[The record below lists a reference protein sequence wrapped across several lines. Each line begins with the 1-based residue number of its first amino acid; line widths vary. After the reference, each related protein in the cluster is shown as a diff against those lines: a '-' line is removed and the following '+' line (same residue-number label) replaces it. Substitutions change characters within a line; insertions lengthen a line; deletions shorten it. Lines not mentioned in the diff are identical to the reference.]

1 MYLYCIPLD
10 AVTACGP
17 VCVCDHAVSPIC
29 VIGGF
34 GAGQSRPAV
43 GRQGREGI
51 EEPREGKGG
60 SERPTSMKRDL
71 PISHARWRQSQVPL
85 AGDGA
90 ARAQKKDP
98 RCLFQVRTGRARLRR
113 EIGRGQGR
121 SGCRCEM

>member
-34 GAGQSRPAV
+34 GAGCGEARTGGDRRAKGGQ
-43 GRQGREGI
+43 
-51 EEPREGKGG
+51 GG
-60 SERPTSMKRDL
+60 SERPASMKRDL

-85 AGDGA
+85 ADDGA

-98 RCLFQVRTGRARLRR
+98 RCLFQVRTGRARLGR

-121 SGCRCEM
+121 LGCRCEM